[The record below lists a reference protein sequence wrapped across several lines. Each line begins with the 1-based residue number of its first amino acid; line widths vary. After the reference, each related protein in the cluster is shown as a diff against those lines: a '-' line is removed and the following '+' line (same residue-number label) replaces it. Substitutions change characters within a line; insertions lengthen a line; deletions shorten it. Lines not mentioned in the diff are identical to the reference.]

1 MRNQYFRSKD
11 ESSLEARFK
20 EQQDQ
25 TAVLDETVTTQSED
39 LSQITN
45 NGAITGFVVL
55 TQTAYDALPAG
66 KLTDGKVYMIA
77 GA

>member
-1 MRNQYFRSKD
+1 MDSYTKAAIGLGGSAKN
-11 ESSLEARFK
+11 
-20 EQQDQ
+20 
-25 TAVLDETVTTQSED
+25 D

-45 NGAITGFVVL
+45 DGQINGFVVL

-66 KLTDGKVYMIA
+66 KLTDGKVYMIV

>member
-1 MRNQYFRSKD
+1 MDVLSYGK
-11 ESSLEARFK
+11 AAA
-20 EQQDQ
+20 
-25 TAVLDETVTTQSED
+25 TANN

-45 NGAITGFVVL
+45 DGQINGFVVL

-66 KLTDGKVYMIA
+66 KLTDGKVYMIV